1 MNNNYRYKKTNYMK
15 KVFKISIIFICL
27 VLSCLCMRNMKL
39 SSKVVLS
46 IGQGNKYETKEILKD
61 NQNTSQ
67 NIYVFDEVDGDNI
80 ETNIDDDNY
89 YMIVSNKKISD
100 EQAVEMVEELDNVS
114 KTMQERMNKTIN
126 EMINFQKM
134 MQKMFEF

>member
-27 VLSCLCMRNMKL
+27 VLSCLCMRNMQL